1 MSLVIRDGAALNRAV
16 SKFSRRHAAFVGAS
30 EGLAWEIL
38 AHTAKHGEASLLNKF
53 LSCLDGSW
61 ATALGV
67 WVGKVMVDPKY
78 ANINSDTN
86 KAVRW
91 MSFKDGMFTVKPGV
105 EKDRHDWLDR
115 VVEDDDRVGFL
126 HVKRDD
132 NKISSAFDDAKVV
145 EMLKALAKKA
155 SKDASEV
162 STSIVQLLDEAV
174 AKVERVA
181 RPRVSADTE

>member
-1 MSLVIRDGAALNRAV
+1 
-16 SKFSRRHAAFVGAS
+16 
-30 EGLAWEIL
+30 
-38 AHTAKHGEASLLNKF
+38 
-53 LSCLDGSW
+53 
-61 ATALGV
+61 
-67 WVGKVMVDPKY
+67 MVDPKY